1 MKSHLNLTID
11 DNLLKK
17 MKVYAEK
24 RQASLSELV
33 ESYFKEV
40 IQTTQKESFMDVV
53 EGLGSHSINP
63 KADLKELYY
72 HEQKHTV
79 MGFK

>member
-17 MKVYAEK
+17 MKVYAENL
-24 RQASLSELV
+24 RVSLSELV

-40 IQTTQKESFMDVV
+40 IQTTEK
-53 EGLGSHSINP
+53 
-63 KADLKELYY
+63 
-72 HEQKHTV
+72 
-79 MGFK
+79 

>member
-17 MKVYAEK
+17 MKVYAEN
-24 RQASLSELV
+24 RRVSLSELV

-40 IQTTQKESFMDVV
+40 IQTTEKETFMDIVKS
-53 EGLGSHSINP
+53 LGSHSIDP

-72 HEQKHTV
+72 KHPPTT
-79 MGFK
+79 FI